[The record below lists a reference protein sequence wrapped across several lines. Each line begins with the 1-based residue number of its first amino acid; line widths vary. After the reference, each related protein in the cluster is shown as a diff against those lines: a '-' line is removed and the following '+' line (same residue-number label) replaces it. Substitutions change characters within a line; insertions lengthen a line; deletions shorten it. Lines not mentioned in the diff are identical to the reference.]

1 MLLIYT
7 LQEEGLRVVW
17 FVRPAPI
24 VLSLSLFE
32 RKLNVPVRRNWNGT
46 YTERERFGLFLRK
59 IEVYT
64 GLDFTSHAERDI
76 SVVNRLNQTII
87 DDLLSSNLTIGFVV
101 HLKRYLAKS
110 PRTIDSSTIFRG
122 IERVPI
128 YTYLSKG
135 REFTE
140 LLNTGEPNRLREP
153 DFVLEVETS
162 LLLHLTLDS
171 YYVLEGL
178 IKFLK
183 KGLRI
188 PIRIVIRRV
197 IESTNPNLTSH

>member
-32 RKLNVPVRRNWNGT
+32 RKLYVPVRRNWDIT
-46 YTERERFGLFLRK
+46 YTERERFGIFLRE

-76 SVVNRLNQTII
+76 SVVNRLYQTIV
-87 DDLLSSNLTIGFVV
+87 DDLLSFDLTISLII
-101 HLKRYLAKS
+101 HLKRYLS
-110 PRTIDSSTIFRG
+110 EGPRTIDSSTRFSTILRIIVLTNFLK
-122 IERVPI
+122 V
-128 YTYLSKG
+128 
-135 REFTE
+135 RELTK
-140 LLNTGEPNRLREP
+140 LLNASKSNWLREP
-153 DFVLEVETS
+153 DFVLEVETR

-178 IKFLK
+178 IEFLK
-183 KGLRI
+183 EGLRI

-197 IESTNPNLTSH
+197 VESTNPNLTSH